1 MQIKKLGEFGLIE
14 NIARIAAVSDPQVV
28 KAIGDDAAV
37 VSLDRTACLLVTT
50 DMLKEGIHFKKEFSS
65 PYVLGK
71 KSLSVNLSDIAA
83 MGGAPLYYFVSI
95 AIPPDTDYRFIKELY
110 RGMNAQARRF
120 GAHLLGGDT
129 TASQDSLVISITL
142 LGKAA
147 KSHVLYRHGARP
159 GDLIFVT
166 GTLGDSAL
174 GLMLLEKGLGSLRD
188 GLVKRHIDPQPR
200 IEAGHALACSRM
212 ASSMMDISDG
222 LLGDMQHIMKQSGVG
237 ARISL
242 DRLPL
247 SAAYR
252 RQCPQLSRD
261 FYVPALCGGEDYE
274 LLFTVPQRNEKRVQA
289 LAEKLNVSMTCI
301 GQITGKRPGLVVTDQ
316 HGKRVRPL
324 PTGYR
329 HF

>member
-1 MQIKKLGEFGLIE
+1 MEIKKLGEFTLIE
-14 NIARIAAVSDPQVV
+14 NIARSAAVSDPQVV
-28 KAIGDDAAV
+28 QAIGDDAAV
-37 VSLDRTACLLVTT
+37 VSLDRNTCLLVTT

-95 AIPPDTDYRFIKELY
+95 AIPPDTDYRFIRELY

-174 GLMLLEKGLGSLRD
+174 GLMLLEKGLGSPRD

-289 LAEKLNVSMTCI
+289 LAEKLDVSMTCI
-301 GQITGKRPGLVVTDQ
+301 GQITEKRPGLVVTDQ

-324 PTGYR
+324 PAGFR

>member
-50 DMLKEGIHFKKEFSS
+50 DILKEGIHFKKEFSS
-65 PYVLGK
+65 PFILGK
-71 KSLSVNLSDIAA
+71 KCLSVNLSDIAA

-95 AIPPDTDYRFIKELY
+95 AIPPDTPYSFIRDLY

-120 GAHLLGGDT
+120 CTQLLGGDT

-142 LGKAA
+142 LGRAA
-147 KSHVLYRHGARP
+147 KRTVLYRHGARP

-174 GLMLLEKGLGSLRD
+174 GLMLLEKGLCSPRC

-200 IEAGHALACSRM
+200 IEAGHVLACSRA
-212 ASSMMDISDG
+212 ASAMMDISDG

-237 ARISL
+237 SRIFL

-252 RQCPQLSRD
+252 RQCPRLSRD
-261 FYVPALCGGEDYE
+261 FYLPALCGGEDYE
-274 LLFTVPQRNEKRVQA
+274 LLFTVPRRHEKRVRL
-289 LAEKLNVSMTCI
+289 LADKQDLTMTCI
-301 GQITGKRPGLVVTDQ
+301 GETTDKQLGLVVVDR
-316 HGKRVRPL
+316 HGKRIRPL
-324 PTGYR
+324 PTGFR